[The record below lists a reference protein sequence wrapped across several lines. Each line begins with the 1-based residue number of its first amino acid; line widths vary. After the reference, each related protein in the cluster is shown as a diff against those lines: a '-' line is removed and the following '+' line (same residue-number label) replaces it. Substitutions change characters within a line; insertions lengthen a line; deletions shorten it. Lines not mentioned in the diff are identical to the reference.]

1 MQEIKNVTK
10 LSKHI
15 TKCAALKKAHS
26 CTSNNYANYKHACWH
41 VSVCRPTQFTNSH
54 TLLHCAVFHY
64 KSCDHMSALWN
75 RALWRTLR
83 LQRLKGTS
91 DIINASQ
98 TSENNC
104 TAYVRRQNNWTCA
117 LTLAFTKCFKSFFFF
132 AYPVDSYVREA
143 LQDIAGCTLQSWGHM
158 TLHLDSHMA
167 AHSRARKS
175 VDRILQWDTRMHK
188 RLRWCAVSNQIS
200 WIPSSSRSLTVKD
213 HRQPPK
219 LFFFYTLIY

>member
-1 MQEIKNVTK
+1 MTK

-15 TKCAALKKAHS
+15 TKCAALKKAHN
-26 CTSNNYANYKHACWH
+26 CTSNNYANYDHACWH

-83 LQRLKGTS
+83 MQRLKGTS

-104 TAYVRRQNNWTCA
+104 TAYVRHQNNWTCA
-117 LTLAFTKCFKSFFFF
+117 LTLAFTKCFKSFFLFF
-132 AYPVDSYVREA
+132 
-143 LQDIAGCTLQSWGHM
+143 LLTQ
-158 TLHLDSHMA
+158 
-167 AHSRARKS
+167 
-175 VDRILQWDTRMHK
+175 
-188 RLRWCAVSNQIS
+188 
-200 WIPSSSRSLTVKD
+200 LTVMSVKPCRTLLAALSSLGVTWPSTWTVTWLLTAGPEKAWITFYNETRRCIKD
-213 HRQPPK
+213 
-219 LFFFYTLIY
+219 